1 MKPRIYPANETAFT
15 SNGLGVL
22 GDSISCNVVE
32 ERNDSYE
39 LKLVYPIDGQ
49 HYSEIKQR
57 ALIMAQPRPD
67 ADPQP
72 FRIYRITRPLSGK
85 VTVYAEHISY
95 DLTRIPVAPFKVP
108 GIKGALGEL
117 KKNAVTNCPFTFWTD
132 IEDSSGEFENAV
144 PSSIRSNL
152 GGRDYSI
159 LDMYGGEFE
168 WDRFT
173 VKLWNRRGADRGFT
187 IRYGKNLVDLTQEEN
202 CANVYTGVYPYWA
215 DNDDNLVTLSE
226 KIVKADGTFDYE
238 NIMPLDCS
246 SEFSE
251 APSES
256 ALREYT
262 QNYIKKNKIGV
273 PEVGFEVEFAKLS
286 DSLEYADLK
295 QLEKIELCDT
305 VSVIFLQLGVAA
317 QATVTKTDYDVLK
330 ERYNS
335 ITVGQ
340 VSRGIHRTIA
350 MQESEIAGNSS
361 DTGKNTTGLKQLKTY
376 TNEQVQVINSKLELI
391 NADIITRTSQVD
403 INNRTLYINRLGKM
417 GTKGTV
423 GGHYA
428 LYRGSSQTV
437 DLVHSVTTVAGI
449 TTYDLWRLWFCNG
462 LFIGYTDPNW
472 IFGDGGD
479 IEEWNG
485 N

>member
-1 MKPRIYPANETAFT
+1 MKPRIYAANETAFQ

-22 GDSISCNVVE
+22 NDCISCNVVE

-72 FRIYRITRPLSGK
+72 FRIYRITRPISGR

-95 DLTRIPVAPFKVP
+95 DLTRIVASPFKARGVSA
-108 GIKGALGEL
+108 ALSGL
-117 KKNAVTNCPFTFWTD
+117 KANAATNCPFTFWTD
-132 IEDSSGEFENAV
+132 LTDTSGDFENAT

-173 VKLWNRRGADRGFT
+173 VKLWNHRGANRGFT

-215 DNDDNLVTLSE
+215 DNDGNLVTLSE
-226 KIVKADGTFDYE
+226 KIVKAEGTFDYE
-238 NIMPLDCS
+238 NILPLDCS
-246 SEFSE
+246 AEFNE
-251 APSES
+251 QPTES

-262 QNYIKKNKIGV
+262 ETYIKKNKIGV
-273 PEVGFEVEFAKLS
+273 PSVGFEVEFAKLS
-286 DSLEYADLK
+286 DSVEYVNLK
-295 QLEKIELCDT
+295 QLERIELCDT
-305 VSVIFLQLGVAA
+305 VTIIFLQLGVSA

-335 ITVGQ
+335 ITIGQ

-350 MQESEIAGNSS
+350 LQESEIAGNTS
-361 DTGKNTTGLKQLKTY
+361 DIGKNETGINQIINY
-376 TNEQVQVINSKLELI
+376 TNTQINLINSQLQLI
-391 NADIITRTSQVD
+391 NTEIITRTSYVD
-403 INNRTLYINRLGKM
+403 INNKTLYINPLGEM

-423 GGHYA
+423 GGNYA
-428 LYRGSSQTV
+428 LYQGASTTV
-437 DLVHSVTTVAGI
+437 DLVHSVTLTLGVL
-449 TTYDLWRLWFCNG
+449 TYDLWRLWFCNG
-462 LFIGYTDPNW
+462 LFIGYTDPQW

-479 IEEWNG
+479 IEEWDG

>member
-1 MKPRIYPANETAFT
+1 MKPRIYAANETAFA

-22 GDSISCNVVE
+22 NDCISCNVTE
-32 ERNDSYE
+32 ERNDSFE

-49 HYSEIKQR
+49 HYDAIKQR
-57 ALIMAQPRPD
+57 AIIMAQPRPD
-67 ADPQP
+67 ANPQP
-72 FRIYRITRPLSGK
+72 FRIYRITRPISGK

-95 DLTRIPVAPFKVP
+95 DLTRIVASPFKAT
-108 GIKGALGEL
+108 GISAALSGL
-117 KKNAVTNCPFTFWTD
+117 KTNAATDCPFTFWTD
-132 IEDSSGEFENAV
+132 IADTSGDFENSA

-168 WDRFT
+168 WDGYT
-173 VKLWNRRGADRGFT
+173 VKLWNHRGADRGFT

-215 DNDDNLVTLSE
+215 DNDGNLVTLSE
-226 KIVKADGTFDYE
+226 KIVKADGTFDFE

-246 SEFSE
+246 AEFSE
-251 APSES
+251 QPTED

-273 PEVGFEVEFAKLS
+273 PEVGFEIQFAKLS
-286 DSLEYADLK
+286 DSVEYADLK
-295 QLEKIELCDT
+295 ALEKILLCDT

-317 QATVTKTDYDVLK
+317 QATVTKTDYNVLTG
-330 ERYNS
+330 RYNS

-350 MQESEIAGNSS
+350 LQEGEIAGNNS

-376 TNEQVQVINSKLELI
+376 TNEQVQIINGKLELI
-391 NADIITRTSQVD
+391 NEDIITRTSQVD
-403 INNRTLYINRLGKM
+403 INNKTLYINRQGVM

-428 LYRGSSQTV
+428 LYKGASTTV
-437 DLVHSVTTVAGI
+437 DFVRSVTLIVGVL
-449 TTYDLWRLWFCNG
+449 TYDLNRLWFCNG
-462 LFIGYTDPNW
+462 LFIGVTDPNW

-479 IEEWNG
+479 ITEWSG